1 MKHPSDESGFSLV
14 ELLIALAILSL
25 VVVTV
30 ASTFG
35 YAERVLQLMTDAAYQ
50 LDDITLTRRLL
61 VDALGQLT
69 SSGATEQQTR
79 FLGERNGFTI
89 AATGPRIL
97 GSAGPITLKVE
108 AAQAGGLTI
117 AWQNLPESGSGTGT
131 GFTRRLVAADYRVWL
146 SYYATNTGWTT
157 VWSDAGYAPSLLRV
171 EFARKGGE
179 DTDLGLTIPIRP
191 VRPAACAIQPA
202 AKGCEGS

>member
-30 ASTFG
+30 TSTFG
-35 YAERVLQLMTDAAYQ
+35 YAQRVLQLMTDAAYQ

-89 AATGPRIL
+89 AAAGPRIL

-108 AAQAGGLTI
+108 AVQRGGLAI
-117 AWQNLPESGSGTGT
+117 AWQNLPESGSST
-131 GFTRRLVAADYRVWL
+131 GFTRRLLAADYRVWL
-146 SYYATNTGWTT
+146 SYFAASTGWTT
-157 VWSDAGYAPSLLRV
+157 VWSDASYAPTLLRV
-171 EFARKGGE
+171 EFARNGGE
-179 DTDLGLTIPIRP
+179 GTELGLTIPIRP
-191 VRPAACAIQPA
+191 VRLAACAIQPA

>member
-1 MKHPSDESGFSLV
+1 MKHPSNESGFSLV

-30 ASTFG
+30 TSTFG
-35 YAERVLQLMTDAAYQ
+35 YAQHVLQLMTDAAYQ
-50 LDDITLTRRLL
+50 LDDIALTRRLL

-69 SSGATEQQTR
+69 SRGAAEQQTR
-79 FLGERNGFTI
+79 FLGERNGFTVS
-89 AATGPRIL
+89 ATGPRIL
-97 GSAGPITLKVE
+97 GSAGLITLRVE

-117 AWQNLPESGSGTGT
+117 AWRNLPESGSGT
-131 GFTRRLVAADYRVWL
+131 GFTRRLVAADDRVWL
-146 SYYATNTGWTT
+146 SYYAASTGWTT
-157 VWSDAGYAPSLLRV
+157 VWSDATYAPSLLRV

-191 VRPAACAIQPA
+191 VRPAACAFQPA

>member
-30 ASTFG
+30 TSTFG
-35 YAERVLQLMTDAAYQ
+35 YAQRVLQLMTDAAYQ

-69 SSGATEQQTR
+69 SSGATEPQTR

-97 GSAGPITLKVE
+97 GLAGPITLKVE

-117 AWQNLPESGSGTGT
+117 SWQNLPESGSGT

-146 SYYATNTGWTT
+146 SYYAASTGWTT
-157 VWSDAGYAPSLLRV
+157 LWSDASYAPSLLRV
-171 EFARKGGE
+171 EFAQKGGE
-179 DTDLGLTIPIRP
+179 GTELGLTIPIRP
-191 VRPAACAIQPA
+191 VRPAACAIRPA

>member
-30 ASTFG
+30 TSTFG

-50 LDDITLTRRLL
+50 LDDITLIRRLL

-108 AAQAGGLTI
+108 AAQRGGLTI
-117 AWQNLPESGSGTGT
+117 AWQNPPEIGSGT
-131 GFTRRLVAADYRVWL
+131 GFTRRLLAADCRVWL
-146 SYYATNTGWTT
+146 SYFAASTGWTA
-157 VWSDAGYAPSLLRV
+157 VWSDASYAPSLLRV

-179 DTDLGLTIPIRP
+179 DTELGLTIPIRP

>member
-1 MKHPSDESGFSLV
+1 MKHPSDEYGFSLV

-30 ASTFG
+30 TSTFG

-50 LDDITLTRRLL
+50 LDDITLIRRLL

-69 SSGATEQQTR
+69 SSGGMEQQTR

-108 AAQAGGLTI
+108 AAQRGGLTI
-117 AWQNLPESGSGTGT
+117 AWQNLPESGSGT

-146 SYYATNTGWTT
+146 SYYAASTGWTT

-191 VRPAACAIQPA
+191 VRPAACAIRPSV
-202 AKGCEGS
+202 KGCEGP

>member
-30 ASTFG
+30 TSTFG

-50 LDDITLTRRLL
+50 LDDITLIRRLL
-61 VDALGQLT
+61 VDALDQLT
-69 SSGATEQQTR
+69 SSGAMEQQTR
-79 FLGERNGFTI
+79 FVGERNGFTI

-108 AAQAGGLTI
+108 AAQRGGLTI
-117 AWQNLPESGSGTGT
+117 SWQNLSESASSAGS
-131 GFTRRLVAADYRVWL
+131 TRRLVAANYRVWL
-146 SYYATNTGWTT
+146 SYYAASTGWTT
-157 VWSDAGYAPSLLRV
+157 VWSDAGSAPSLLRV

-179 DTDLGLTIPIRP
+179 DTELGLTIPIRP
-191 VRPAACAIQPA
+191 VRPAACAIQLA
-202 AKGCEGS
+202 AKGCEGP